1 MKVLEEYI
9 LLSKEERQSHIDLTQ
24 PCLERGGNS
33 TNHRGVLAQYLD
45 TFISGKGVVL
55 AHACNNGKCSNP
67 NHLYWATHFEN
78 TIEDGIKFGSYKS
91 IWDRTV
97 EKYGEIEATRMKKDT
112 GSQSSAG
119 SGNRGKPKSEEHRR
133 KIAESL
139 RKRKRESGEIGI
151 RN

>member
-9 LLSKEERQSHIDLTQ
+9 LLSKEDRQSHIDLTK

-33 TNHRGVLAQYLD
+33 TNHRGVLAQYLG

-55 AHACNNGKCSNP
+55 AHACNNGNCSNP
-67 NHLYWATHFEN
+67 NHLYWATHYEN
-78 TIEDGIKFGSYKS
+78 TVEDGIKFGSHKS
-91 IWDRTV
+91 IWERTV
-97 EKYGEIEATRMKKDT
+97 EKYGKEEALRMKKEI
-112 GSQSSAG
+112 GSQNIAG
-119 SGNRGKPKSEEHRR
+119 QGNRGKPKSEEHRR

-139 RKRKRESGEIGI
+139 RKRKCESGVIGS

>member
-9 LLSKEERQSHIDLTQ
+9 LLSKEERQSHIDLSQ

-33 TNHRGVLAQYLD
+33 TNHRGVLAQYLG
-45 TFISGKGVVL
+45 TFIGGKHVVL
-55 AHACNNGKCSNP
+55 AHACDNGKCSNP

-78 TIEDGIKFGSYKS
+78 TVEDGKNFGSFKS
-91 IWDRTV
+91 VWERTV
-97 EKYGEIEATRMKKDT
+97 DKYGEAKASQMKKET
-112 GSQSSAG
+112 GSQSIAG
-119 SGNRGKPKSEEHRR
+119 QGNKGKPKSEEHRR